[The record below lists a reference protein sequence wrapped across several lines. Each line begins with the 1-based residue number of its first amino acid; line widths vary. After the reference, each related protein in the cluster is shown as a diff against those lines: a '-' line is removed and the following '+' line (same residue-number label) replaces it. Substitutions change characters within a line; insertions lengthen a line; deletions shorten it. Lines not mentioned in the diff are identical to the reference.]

1 MNCYYNPV
9 HTIQGPGSLAQ
20 LPALLHTLP
29 AEERRVLVL
38 AWSKEALCHPV
49 LAGLLAPGGE
59 CTAQSLVFTASNPTV
74 EQLFD
79 AWRATQAFAPHVVI
93 GVGGGTI
100 LDVAKSLCCL
110 YGTSLQ
116 SPDDLR
122 ARIAAGG
129 LTPAARWI
137 GVPTT
142 AGTGSEVTCWA
153 TIWDPEKDAKR
164 SLESKANYAWAAL
177 VDPELAQGMPVRLA
191 VSSALDAVAHA
202 VESYWAR
209 SANAVSR
216 ALALEAIRTIMGNID
231 DLFSGSL
238 AAHDAMARGSML
250 AGLAFS
256 NTKTTACHSISYP
269 LTMHYHI
276 PHGAAVAM
284 LLAPVLALNTPAVQ
298 DPEALLDALG
308 VNSAAMLLAPVLAL
322 NTPAVQD
329 PEALLDALG
338 VNSAAMLQ
346 RRIAGL
352 LVRSAQPA
360 SLEGWGVDH
369 DDLPHLAA
377 LGITKGRADNNPV
390 ALTPDCIESL
400 LESIYQMNTVPCVC

>member
-9 HTIQGPGSLAQ
+9 HTIQGPGCLSR
-20 LPALLHTLP
+20 LPDLLRTLP
-29 AEERRVLVL
+29 RSGRRVLVI
-38 AWSKEALCHPV
+38 AWGKEVLRHPV
-49 LAGLLAPGGE
+49 LSALLADGGE
-59 CTAQSLVFTASNPTV
+59 FDARSLVFTASNPTV
-74 EQLFD
+74 EQLYD
-79 AWRATQAFAPHVVI
+79 AWNDTRDFAPQVVV

-110 YGTSLQ
+110 YGCPLKGVN
-116 SPDDLR
+116 DLR
-122 ARIAAGG
+122 ERIAAGG
-129 LTPAARWI
+129 LKPAARWI

-153 TIWDPEKDAKR
+153 TIWDPEQDTKR
-164 SLESKANYAWAAL
+164 SLESRENYAWAAL
-177 VDPELAQGMPVRLA
+177 VDPELAKGMPVGLA

-209 SANAVSR
+209 HTNAVSR
-216 ALALEAIRTIMGNID
+216 ALALEAIRTIMGSID
-231 DLFSGSL
+231 DLFSGDI

-269 LTMHYHI
+269 LTMHYRI

-284 LLAPVLALNTPAVQ
+284 LLAPVLALNETAVD

-308 VNSAAMLLAPVLAL
+308 V
-322 NTPAVQD
+322 QD
-329 PEALLDALG
+329 
-338 VNSAAMLQ
+338 AAMLQ
-346 RRIAGL
+346 RRISGL
-352 LVRSAQPA
+352 LLRSAQPA
-360 SLEGWGVDH
+360 SLEGWGVLH
-369 DDLPHLAA
+369 SDLAHLAS

-390 ALTPDCIESL
+390 ALTPECIEAL
-400 LESIYQMNTVPCVC
+400 LESIYQMNAVPCMR